1 VSYFFGFRSTRK
13 RKSLF
18 ELQAQFESPAVFPSQ
33 SEHIREILEDMRMHL
48 SNALNYRGR
57 QRATWRNRVIDSV
70 RSINDLSYQIL
81 AIWPYKYSDEELD
94 AAAALCELKEQGD
107 EAINSFSRR
116 LLDHD
121 YRIPEPGSF
130 SSKWFAQQASFDK
143 ESDDDIGTAYAAL
156 CDVVSHATMLQKWFD
171 YAYVDAKPV
180 PEPVVA
186 WLDHLVEE
194 ALLLKSIMLDDTT
207 KDKKELSDGEDES
220 PDEDAESSKPPL
232 SHAFGANFDSA
243 HAKKEV
249 PSYSTGDQPAVN
261 PRQNSIYLAH
271 PDEVDFLWKGHSGA
285 NTRRSVR
292 DQGAAFFG

>member
-1 VSYFFGFRSTRK
+1 
-13 RKSLF
+13 
-18 ELQAQFESPAVFPSQ
+18 
-33 SEHIREILEDMRMHL
+33 MHL

-94 AAAALCELKEQGD
+94 AAAALCELKDQGDEAINSFSRRLLDHDSYEDPDAAALLCELKEQGD
-107 EAINSFSRR
+107 EAINSVSRR

-130 SSKWFAQQASFDK
+130 SSKWFVQQASFDK
-143 ESDDDIGTAYAAL
+143 ESDDEIGTAYAAL
-156 CDVVSHATMLQKWFD
+156 CDLVSHATMLQKWFD
-171 YAYVDAKPV
+171 HAYVDAKPV

-249 PSYSTGDQPAVN
+249 PSYSTGDQPVVN
-261 PRQNSIYLAH
+261 PRQSSIRFVNPGE
-271 PDEVDFLWKGHSGA
+271 PDPWSYSRA
-285 NTRRSVR
+285 NTRESTR